1 MLSCNVV
8 GHHILFY
15 TAYPYTLKAEAICS
29 SKSLEHLPHCL
40 VHIPEDQKNNFISSY
55 LSHHT
60 FMLSVSVHYLQKQR
74 HTLRYSV
81 LRNSAVTSTGN
92 NSHLMCMQETSEQL
106 RDDFSLTPVVRWTVS
121 TTTIRQSIQYKAQAH
136 VKLPFNL

>member
-1 MLSCNVV
+1 MFLKIA
-8 GHHILFY
+8 GTL
-15 TAYPYTLKAEAICS
+15 PYCPVTN
-29 SKSLEHLPHCL
+29 PRR
-40 VHIPEDQKNNFISSY
+40 PKNEFISGY
-55 LSHHT
+55 LYHHT
-60 FMLSVSVHYLQKQR
+60 FMFSVSVHYLQKQR

-81 LRNSAVTSTGN
+81 LHNSVMASIGN

-121 TTTIRQSIQYKAQAH
+121 TTTTRQSIQYKALVH